1 VLIAGRDPLRYAGGA
16 ESYMLGH
23 AHAATWSGLRPT
35 MFVLGRR
42 SEELELDFCRLRRVA
57 TPVRPIVASAAAL
70 HGRWLIPALIS
81 HLRHLP
87 GPHVIHAHGAW
98 SYIAA
103 EASVRLV
110 ALGVPAI
117 PVATFFTSVE
127 HGELAKYHRATA
139 QASARLRLLH
149 AWKLGWVKLVA
160 VRCEDRGYH
169 AACYVTINYESV
181 RRLLEQA
188 YGPRPGIHLLPYAA
202 ATAFVPDGR
211 PDARQDGRPDARQD
225 GRPDARQDG
234 RPDETAGP
242 GATAP
247 PLILAASRHSARKG
261 LDVLIRALA
270 ALQADGVPFRACL
283 LGTGT
288 LLGAH
293 RSLVRELGLEA
304 QVTLP
309 GCVPDVMPYLHD
321 CDVFVLPSVEEGSGS
336 VAVLEA
342 LQVGAAI
349 VSTSVDGIPE
359 DLTHEVDALLVAPG
373 SRDELRHALRRAI
386 EDVSLRRRLGTQART
401 LYERRF
407 APAVVAPVLGDF
419 YRSLGLDSATTG

>member
-1 VLIAGRDPLRYAGGA
+1 
-16 ESYMLGH
+16 MLGH
-23 AHAATWSGLRPT
+23 ARAAAWSGLRPT
-35 MFVLGRR
+35 MFALGRR

-70 HGRWLIPALIS
+70 HGRWLLPAVIS
-81 HLRHLP
+81 HLRHRP

-127 HGELAKYHRATA
+127 HGELAKYHRAAA
-139 QASARLRLLH
+139 QGSARLRLLH

-160 VRCEDRGYH
+160 VRCERRGYH
-169 AACYVTINYESV
+169 AARYVTINYESV

-202 ATAFVPDGR
+202 ATAFAPDGQPGGQR
-211 PDARQDGRPDARQD
+211 DQ
-225 GRPDARQDG
+225 
-234 RPDETAGP
+234 TAP
-242 GATAP
+242 PRATAP

-288 LLGAH
+288 LLRAH

-304 QVTLP
+304 RVTLP

-321 CDVFVLPSVEEGSGS
+321 CDVFVLPSMEEGSGS

-342 LQVGAAI
+342 LQAGAAI

-373 SRDELRHALRRAI
+373 SRDELRDALRRSV
-386 EDVSLRRRLGTQART
+386 EDLSLRRRLGTQARA

-407 APAVVAPVLGDF
+407 APAVAAPAIGDF
-419 YRSLGLDSATTG
+419 YRSLGLAPISGS

>member
-1 VLIAGRDPLRYAGGA
+1 MLIAGRDPLRYAGGA

-23 AHAATWSGLRPT
+23 AHAAAWSGLRPT

-57 TPVRPIVASAAAL
+57 TPLRPIVASAAAL
-70 HGRWLIPALIS
+70 HGPWLLPALIS
-81 HLRHLP
+81 HLRHRP

-127 HGELAKYHRATA
+127 HGELAKYHGAAA
-139 QASARLRLLH
+139 QDSARLRLLH

-160 VRCEDRGYH
+160 VRCEHRGYH
-169 AACYVTINYESV
+169 AARHVTINYESV

-188 YGPRPGIHLLPYAA
+188 YGPRPDIHRLPYAA
-202 ATAFVPDGR
+202 ATAFAPDGR
-211 PDARQDGRPDARQD
+211 PDGQQDGRLH
-225 GRPDARQDG
+225 
-234 RPDETAGP
+234 ESAGP
-242 GATAP
+242 PATAP

-270 ALQADGVPFRACL
+270 ALHADGVPFRACL

-288 LLGAH
+288 LLRAH
-293 RSLVRELGLEA
+293 RGLVRELGLEA

-373 SRDELRHALRRAI
+373 SRDELRDALRRAV
-386 EDVSLRRRLGTQART
+386 EDVFLRRRLGTQARA

-407 APAVVAPVLGDF
+407 APAVAAPALGDF
-419 YRSLGLDSATTG
+419 YRSLGLDPTTTSPG